1 MHKMHLGVSGVC
13 SSFRVA
19 EMKEYERPIC
29 LPVRGENGNCLKRMR
44 AKNPDLKNKPQIK
57 SPEDKP
63 ERRALRSATS
73 YMGIA
78 IYHALDGFLCF
89 NYDISHPAGGQGG
102 Q

>member
-1 MHKMHLGVSGVC
+1 MHLGVGEVC
-13 SSFRVA
+13 PSFRAA

-63 ERRALRSATS
+63 EWHALRSATS
-73 YMGIA
+73 YMGITTH
-78 IYHALDGFLCF
+78 IIL
-89 NYDISHPAGGQGG
+89 
-102 Q
+102 